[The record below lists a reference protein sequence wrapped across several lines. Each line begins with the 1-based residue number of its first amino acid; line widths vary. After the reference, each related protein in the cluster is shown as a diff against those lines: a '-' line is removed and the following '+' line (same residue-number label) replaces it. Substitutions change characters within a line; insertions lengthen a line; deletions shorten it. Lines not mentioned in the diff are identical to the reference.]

1 METESKRWK
10 LGDDVSAD
18 DNILDGFTFRDLILA
33 VHCNCENITPE
44 AVRREAA
51 EILEERMQDYRF
63 LLRNNIEKS
72 WLRPRRDVR
81 SMSNCMT
88 ADSMWEQ
95 TTLFAPPPITGTP
108 AISLFDNTTH
118 SSEKP
123 SEWMKQLVPDGEYV
137 VMVGTHPLVMRK
149 TKLTA
154 DEVPEGHQFYHYLI
168 DGAVYAGIFVG
179 KENAE

>member
-51 EILEERMQDYRF
+51 EILE
-63 LLRNNIEKS
+63 
-72 WLRPRRDVR
+72 VR
-81 SMSNCMT
+81 SMSNGMI
-88 ADSMWEQ
+88 AGGAWEQ
-95 TTLFAPPPITGTP
+95 MTLFAPLPITGTP
-108 AISLFDNTTH
+108 AISLFDHTTH

-149 TKLTA
+149 TKLA
-154 DEVPEGHQFYHYLI
+154 VDEVPEGHQFYHYLI
-168 DGAVYAGIFVG
+168 NGAVYAGIFVG
-179 KENAE
+179 KENTE

>member
-1 METESKRWK
+1 
-10 LGDDVSAD
+10 
-18 DNILDGFTFRDLILA
+18 
-33 VHCNCENITPE
+33 
-44 AVRREAA
+44 
-51 EILEERMQDYRF
+51 
-63 LLRNNIEKS
+63 
-72 WLRPRRDVR
+72 
-81 SMSNCMT
+81 MSNCMT
-88 ADSMWEQ
+88 ADSRWEQ

-108 AISLFDNTTH
+108 AISLFDRTTH

-168 DGAVYAGIFVG
+168 GGAVYAGVFVG

>member
-1 METESKRWK
+1 
-10 LGDDVSAD
+10 
-18 DNILDGFTFRDLILA
+18 
-33 VHCNCENITPE
+33 
-44 AVRREAA
+44 
-51 EILEERMQDYRF
+51 
-63 LLRNNIEKS
+63 
-72 WLRPRRDVR
+72 
-81 SMSNCMT
+81 MSNCMT

-118 SSEKP
+118 SSEQP
-123 SEWMKQLVPDGEYV
+123 SEWMKRLVPDGEYV

-149 TKLTA
+149 TKLA
-154 DEVPEGHQFYHYLI
+154 VEFYHYLI

>member
-1 METESKRWK
+1 
-10 LGDDVSAD
+10 
-18 DNILDGFTFRDLILA
+18 
-33 VHCNCENITPE
+33 
-44 AVRREAA
+44 
-51 EILEERMQDYRF
+51 
-63 LLRNNIEKS
+63 
-72 WLRPRRDVR
+72 
-81 SMSNCMT
+81 
-88 ADSMWEQ
+88 MWEQ

-108 AISLFDNTTH
+108 AISLFDRTTH

-168 DGAVYAGIFVG
+168 GGAVYAGVFVG

>member
-1 METESKRWK
+1 METERKRWK
-10 LGDDVSAD
+10 LGDDVSAE
-18 DNILDGFTFRDLILA
+18 DNILDGFTFKDLILA
-33 VHCNCENITPE
+33 VHCNCESITPE

-51 EILEERMQDYRF
+51 EILEERMQDYRM
-63 LLRNNIEKS
+63 I
-72 WLRPRRDVR
+72 
-81 SMSNCMT
+81 
-88 ADSMWEQ
+88 AGGAWEQ
-95 TTLFAPPPITGTP
+95 MTFFAPLPITGAP
-108 AISLFDNTTH
+108 AISLFDHTTH

-149 TKLTA
+149 TKLA
-154 DEVPEGHQFYHYLI
+154 VDEVPEGHQFYHYLI

>member
-1 METESKRWK
+1 
-10 LGDDVSAD
+10 
-18 DNILDGFTFRDLILA
+18 
-33 VHCNCENITPE
+33 
-44 AVRREAA
+44 
-51 EILEERMQDYRF
+51 
-63 LLRNNIEKS
+63 
-72 WLRPRRDVR
+72 
-81 SMSNCMT
+81 MSNCMT

-108 AISLFDNTTH
+108 AISLFDRTTH

-137 VMVGTHPLVMRK
+137 VMVGSHPLVMRK

-179 KENAE
+179 KENTE